1 MRDVDEFLT
10 AEECALSTLTRL
22 QSAAIAACAAAEPD
36 HVSEIRELR
45 KLTTHIRESMDD
57 RYGLQIGIGVG
68 HDRSFED
75 WVVEA
80 EVLID
85 ELVNQK
91 FPFFQGAQN
100 RQRDGHAVR
109 ARDAVAEAYVLLGKF
124 RRTAFDTVCAKGP
137 VAAGEFLS
145 RVHDEIA
152 ALASA
157 VAALPSGAAPVGQA
171 DTAAARVARLV
182 YEVGSVRA
190 SRVDVTVL
198 PGGAGSAPAEARA
211 VAVPAPPVDVPLL
224 LAPDRCGGLVTDAPA
239 TVNAV
244 VLHALATLPA
254 GRVTCSVFD
263 PQRLGESMSFL
274 YALGDAAERVIGAKV
289 RTTSGELAELLLS
302 LEQHITFVT
311 QKYLQGQ
318 HTSLTDYN
326 VSAGEVAEPYR
337 LLVLYDFPHG
347 FSRSAQSA
355 DEEALARLGKIVSA
369 GPRCGVFTLV
379 VDPNDVVHSYP
390 DSFYAAPLAQLPRLR
405 AEAPVSAATLATLLR
420 RSDGG
425 LDASAPELAQTLE
438 LQDLRRPY
446 TDDGSFHAGCGY
458 ADKATRLW
466 TFTPVPMPD
475 AETQQRVMNDVAR
488 GLALAED
495 VRVSPDQVAALYDS
509 RLRRT
514 AARDGL
520 PVRPVAAYDDET
532 TWWTGDS
539 TDGVAVA
546 FGRVGAS
553 DVGVLRLDSKVFS
566 GVLVGGR
573 PGAGKSVL
581 LHSIVTGLALQYGPD
596 ELELYLVDF
605 KEGVEFKQYADLTLP
620 HARVV
625 AIESERDFGLS
636 VLYGLDREITR
647 RGALFRGTLGGDAE
661 IGAYRRSTGESLSRI
676 VLVIDEFHVL
686 FDRDDRLSAKAS
698 ELLDRIVRQGRAFG
712 VHTIL
717 ASQTIAGVAAL
728 GRHTLD
734 QVPIR
739 IALQSSDTDSRL
751 LLADDNADA
760 SLLTRPGEG
769 ILNTKGGAK
778 DANQRFQ
785 AAYLEPER
793 REDLLRRLRQ
803 RADAAGTA
811 RRPVVFEGNAPARL
825 DDISP
830 AALAEMA
837 GGATPVIPLG
847 LPLTLDAP
855 IAASLRREPGGNLLV
870 VGDDEQTASV
880 IALGVAVLA
889 TGEID
894 CDVIDLAG
902 GAMVGAALDAA
913 CVRARIRR
921 GRRRELRSWLR
932 ELAEEV
938 EKRHVVAD
946 FSAPSR
952 CLVVAGLH
960 RARDLDASGGD
971 DELARDLET
980 VLRDGPDAGI
990 HVVASVDKV
999 VSLERRLTTA
1009 AIREF
1014 GQRVAFRMSKEDSYR
1029 LVGSE
1034 VAGTMSS
1041 SQATFHDDDRGV
1053 TARLRPFTEPGP
1065 DWIRALVARADVAG
1079 EDARVR

>member
-1 MRDVDEFLT
+1 MRDVDEFLA
-10 AEECALSTLTRL
+10 AEERALATLTRL
-22 QSAAIAACAAAEPD
+22 HVAAVAACAAAEPD
-36 HVSEIRELR
+36 HASELRELS
-45 KLTTHIRESMDD
+45 KLTTHLRDLMDD
-57 RYGLQIGIGVG
+57 RYGLQVGMGVDHG
-68 HDRSFED
+68 GSFED
-75 WVVEA
+75 WVL
-80 EVLID
+80 EVDDLID
-85 ELVNQK
+85 ELANQK
-91 FPFFQGAQN
+91 FPFFQGAQK
-100 RQRDGHAVR
+100 RQRDDHAAR
-109 ARDAVAEAYVLLGKF
+109 ARDAIAEANVLLGEF
-124 RRTAFDTVCAKGP
+124 RHRAFDMVCAQGP
-137 VAAGEFLS
+137 AAAGEFLS
-145 RVHDEIA
+145 RVEDEIVA
-152 ALASA
+152 VASS
-157 VAALPSGAAPVGQA
+157 VAALPRGAGAIGRDGTEVAP
-171 DTAAARVARLV
+171 VARLV

-190 SRVDVTVL
+190 SRIDVTVV
-198 PGGAGSAPAEARA
+198 PGGMGSAPAEART
-211 VAVPAPPVDVPLL
+211 VAVPGPPVDVPLL
-224 LAPDRCGGLVTDAPA
+224 LAPDRSGGLVTDAPA
-239 TVNAV
+239 TVNAL
-244 VLHALATLPA
+244 VLHALAMLPA
-254 GRVTCSVFD
+254 GRVTCGVFD
-263 PQRLGESMSFL
+263 PQRLGESMSFV

-289 RTTSGELAELLLS
+289 RTTPAELAELLLS

-318 HTSLTDYN
+318 HESLTDYN
-326 VSAGEVAEPYR
+326 VSAGEVSEPYR

-347 FSRSAQSA
+347 FSRSAQYA
-355 DEEALARLGKIVSA
+355 DEETLARLGKIVSA

-379 VDPNDVVHSYP
+379 VDPNDIVHSYP
-390 DSFYAAPLAQLPRLR
+390 DSFYAAPLRGLPRLR
-405 AEAPVSAATLATLLR
+405 ASAPVSASTLATLLR

-425 LDASAPELAQTLE
+425 PDVTAPELAPVLD
-438 LQDLRRPY
+438 LPNLRRPY
-446 TDDGSFHAGCGY
+446 ADDESFRAGCGY
-458 ADKATRLW
+458 AEKATRLW
-466 TFTPVPMPD
+466 TFTSAPMPD
-475 AETQQRVMNDVAR
+475 TETQQRVMNDVAR

-495 VRVSPDQVAALYDS
+495 IRVSPDQVAALYDG
-509 RLRRT
+509 RLRRH
-514 AARDGL
+514 AARDRL
-520 PVRPVAAYDDET
+520 PMRLAAAFDDDA
-532 TWWTGDS
+532 TWWAGHS
-539 TDGVAVA
+539 VDGVAVA

-553 DVGVLRLDSKVFS
+553 DVSVLQLDSKVFS

-581 LHSIVTGLALQYGPD
+581 LHSIVTGLALQFAPD

-605 KEGVEFKQYADLTLP
+605 KEGVEFKQYADLALP

-636 VLYGLDREITR
+636 VLHGLDREITR
-647 RGALFRGTLGGDAE
+647 RGALFRGSLGGDAE
-661 IGAYRRSTGESLSRI
+661 IGAYRRSTGESLPRI

-686 FDRDDRLSAKAS
+686 FDRDDRLSATAS

-728 GRHTLD
+728 GRHTLN

-739 IALQSSDTDSRL
+739 IALQSSDADSRL
-751 LLADDNADA
+751 LLADDNGDA
-760 SLLTRPGEG
+760 ALLTRPGEG

-803 RADAAGTA
+803 RADAAGMVQ
-811 RRPVVFEGNAPARL
+811 RPVVFEGNAPARL
-825 DDISP
+825 DDIP
-830 AALAEMA
+830 PVALVEMA
-837 GGATPVIPLG
+837 GAATPVIPLG

-880 IALGVAVLA
+880 VALGVAILA

-894 CDVIDLAG
+894 CDVINLG
-902 GAMVGAALDAA
+902 GAAAVEAALDA
-913 CVRARIRR
+913 VSERAWVRR
-921 GRRRELRSWLR
+921 GRRRELRAWLR

-952 CLVVAGLH
+952 CLILTGLH
-960 RARDLDASGGD
+960 RARDLEASGD
-971 DELARDLET
+971 DELTRDLET

-990 HVVASVDKV
+990 HVLASVDKV
-999 VSLERRLTTA
+999 VSLERRLTAA

-1034 VAGTMSS
+1034 VAGTMALA
-1041 SQATFHDDDRGV
+1041 QATFQDDDRGI
-1053 TARLRPFTEPGP
+1053 TARFRPFTEPGA
-1065 DWIRALVARADVAG
+1065 DWIRAFVEGADIAG
-1079 EDARVR
+1079 GDARV